1 MARSLPIDQYVNM
14 FGNMELDEIIAQYKT
29 KATEWKDNS
38 NSLLIE
44 FPGLSTFTNNSIFN
58 SLKND
63 LIISAWKYIEAD
75 LAGNIDSYM
84 RMFPEQLLNRP
95 LFSPSSFTLMMD
107 TASNNLL
114 KEIITDENGQELLEV
129 TVNTGKLTP
138 PKSMDSNDLK
148 LINAFI
154 SNINMQEFS
163 REKSVI
169 VDLNTLGKEV
179 VDYHVGKMYLTKFP
193 IHAVSLSNITSL
205 TKKKAAKCISTSLI
219 ILQ

>member
-1 MARSLPIDQYVNM
+1 
-14 FGNMELDEIIAQYKT
+14 
-29 KATEWKDNS
+29 
-38 NSLLIE
+38 
-44 FPGLSTFTNNSIFN
+44 
-58 SLKND
+58 
-63 LIISAWKYIEAD
+63 
-75 LAGNIDSYM
+75 
-84 RMFPEQLLNRP
+84 
-95 LFSPSSFTLMMD
+95 
-107 TASNNLL
+107 
-114 KEIITDENGQELLEV
+114 
-129 TVNTGKLTP
+129 
-138 PKSMDSNDLK
+138 MDSNDLK

>member
-1 MARSLPIDQYVNM
+1 
-14 FGNMELDEIIAQYKT
+14 
-29 KATEWKDNS
+29 
-38 NSLLIE
+38 
-44 FPGLSTFTNNSIFN
+44 
-58 SLKND
+58 
-63 LIISAWKYIEAD
+63 
-75 LAGNIDSYM
+75 M

-179 VDYHVGKMYLTKFP
+179 VDYHVGKNVLNK
-193 IHAVSLSNITSL
+193 ISNSCRKLVEYNSL